1 MKKIYLSLALI
12 GCFQLMVTASSPL
25 FQTDTISLEKNVF
38 RQYLT
43 LDQQATI
50 IEVKNLTVGI
60 MYHFSIFQL
69 TNVACSPT
77 VFIERQGILETENQ
91 AMSFIATATN
101 EYISIASCA
110 EFNETEIYINIS
122 EAFSSESLYET
133 TRSSNSIQAFPNIN
147 IESLVQEVFLR
158 GNCVNVSNVTYD
170 GAVFALGEFE
180 NGTESIGIEEGLI
193 LSSGAVQLAGGP
205 NTVSNTTANWG
216 DASGDIDLE
225 RTGGTFIYDAAI
237 LEFDF
242 VPTTDL
248 LTFEYV
254 FASEEYCEFVNVDF
268 NDMFGFYVSGP
279 GIQGTYSNGAI
290 NIAELPTTGEAVS
303 INTVNHLINPEFYV
317 DNVPVNQAQNVP
329 CIDYPFT
336 NPPSIALIE
345 YDGFTTV
352 LTATVAVQPCET
364 YHMKIGVADATDDF
378 YDSAVF
384 LAARS
389 FDAET
394 SASLDV
400 LVPNDTDNTVLEG
413 EDTAMFKFTR
423 RENTD
428 INQDLIIPF
437 QVSENSTATE
447 GIDFETLPE
456 SITIPALETEFS
468 LSVLTYADMLVEDT
482 ESIILE
488 LIVSPC
494 VDTCA
499 IVFEENALWIEDDSP
514 ECGDFSL
521 QITTSDALCFGASN
535 GFVTAEVSS
544 GNPPYQYLWSN
555 GMTTASIDNLESD
568 VYMLTVTDE
577 VGCMLIEEIVIDE
590 YEAFDIVIE
599 KEFSDCDAANG
610 SISLLIFSGNDPY
623 TFNWSNG
630 ATSSMIDNLAVGTY
644 TVTITDTHDCT
655 AERTIVIESSNSLT
669 TSINAQATSCGL
681 DNGSISLVPSLGTA
695 PYAYDWSTGATTAS
709 IDNLASGTYEFT
721 ITDSQNCAINGTAE
735 VAASTT
741 IEATTEVQHTS
752 CGAANGSI
760 NVSPESGSPPYTY
773 VWSNGATTANLSNLE
788 ADMYELSISDSEDC
802 RLEITAIILN
812 SEVLSWSV
820 NTQNTQC
827 EQANGMIELIPVSG
841 TPPYEYHWENG
852 ETTANLIDL
861 EAGTYPFVIEDSQ
874 GCSVSGVVL
883 IEASEAISLTAQV
896 MPTSC
901 GLDNGSIALNVLSG
915 IAPYNY
921 QWSNGADTPILTDV
935 ESGTYTCTITDA
947 EGCTLSDMFVVESSE
962 TLEIVEFIEN
972 ASCGL
977 ANGSLTLEVESGTA
991 PYDYE
996 WNTGA
1001 SSSSLTDLEDG
1012 IYSYTV
1018 TDSEGCIAMNT
1029 IEIEATTGLE
1039 ASFEVEHT
1047 NCGLAN
1053 GAITVSN
1060 LSGVPPYIYEWSNGA
1075 TMDAISDLEGNTYQV
1090 TITDSENCMLI
1101 EEISVETSLEIS
1113 VSLEGETTTCGL
1125 NNGHLDFTVL
1135 GGTAP
1140 YQYVWSNNVDTLN
1153 LSNLS
1158 PGVYILTVTDA
1169 NDCVAIAETEIEAS
1183 VALTLGASVLP
1194 VSCEGGEDGAI
1205 DLEITSGT
1213 APYTYEWNTT
1223 DTTEDLTNLSAG
1235 FYECIITD
1243 AENCTSTF
1251 SETIVEPEALLLLIS
1266 SNPAIDGNTGTANI
1280 EISGGIPEYVISWS
1294 NGATTDTIFDLAAG
1308 IYEVS
1313 VTDAN
1318 GCLATAT
1325 VTVEQVTATENIA
1338 THQWTIYPN
1347 PVTQQQ
1353 LYFNYEAYEA
1363 ATIQVFDINGCLILE
1378 QMVFAPTTLIDLPD
1392 LPSGVYIFGV
1402 ETIRSVG
1409 FEKLI
1414 VD

>member
-12 GCFQLMVTASSPL
+12 GCFQLMAPASSPL
-25 FQTDTISLEKNVF
+25 FQTDTVSVEKNVF
-38 RQYLT
+38 RQHLV
-43 LDQQATI
+43 LNQEATI
-50 IEVKNLTVGI
+50 IKVKDLSVGM
-60 MYHFSIFQL
+60 MYRFSISKL
-69 TNVACSPT
+69 SNTACSPI
-77 VFIERQGILETENQ
+77 VSIERQGILETENQ
-91 AMSFIATATN
+91 AISFIATTTN
-101 EYISIASCA
+101 EYISIAPCV
-110 EFNETEIYINIS
+110 EFNETEIYITIS
-122 EAFSSESLYET
+122 ETFSSESLHEAA
-133 TRSSNSIQAFPNIN
+133 RSPNAIQAFPNAN
-147 IESLVQEVFLR
+147 IESLVQDVFLR
-158 GNCVNVSNVTYD
+158 GSCVNVSNITHQ
-170 GAVFALGEFE
+170 GTIFSLGEFQ
-180 NGTESIGIEEGLI
+180 NGTEAIGIEEGLI
-193 LSSGAVQLAGGP
+193 LSSGAVQLAGAP
-205 NTVSNTTANWG
+205 NGASNTTANWG
-216 DASGDIDLE
+216 DSSGDSDLE
-225 RTGGTFIYDAAI
+225 RTGGIFIHDATI

-242 VPTTDL
+242 VPTTNL

-254 FASEEYCEFVNVDF
+254 FASEEYCEYVNADF

-303 INTVNHLINPEFYV
+303 INTVNHLTNPEFYV
-317 DNVPVNQAQNVP
+317 DNVPVNQTQNTP

-336 NPPSIALIE
+336 NPPTVALIE

-352 LTATVAVQPCET
+352 LTATVVVEPCET
-364 YHMKIGVADATDDF
+364 YHMKIGVADAADDF

-400 LVPNDTDNTVLEG
+400 LVSNNTDNIVLEG

-456 SITIPALETEFS
+456 SITIPALETEF
-468 LSVLTYADMLVEDT
+468 LLPVLTYADMLVEDT

-521 QITTSDALCFGASN
+521 EITTSDALCFGASD
-535 GFVTAEVSS
+535 GFATAEVSS

-630 ATSSMIDNLAVGTY
+630 ATSFMIDNLAVGTY

-655 AERTIVIESSNSLT
+655 AERTIAIESSNNLM
-669 TSINAQATSCGL
+669 TSINAQVTSCGL
-681 DNGSISLVPSLGTA
+681 DNGSISLMPSLGTA
-695 PYAYDWSTGATTAS
+695 PYSYVWSTGATTAS

-760 NVSPESGSPPYTY
+760 NVSSESGSPPYTY
-773 VWSNGATTANLSNLE
+773 AWANGATVANLSNLE
-788 ADMYELSISDSEDC
+788 AGTYELSISDSEDC
-802 RLEITAIILN
+802 RLEISTLILD

-827 EQANGMIELIPVSG
+827 GQANGMIELIPVSG

-874 GCSVSGVVL
+874 GCSVSGTVL
-883 IEASEAISLTAQV
+883 IEASEAINLTAEV
-896 MPTSC
+896 VPTSC
-901 GLDNGSIALNVLSG
+901 ELDNGSIALNVL
-915 IAPYNY
+915 
-921 QWSNGADTPILTDV
+921 
-935 ESGTYTCTITDA
+935 
-947 EGCTLSDMFVVESSE
+947 
-962 TLEIVEFIEN
+962 
-972 ASCGL
+972 
-977 ANGSLTLEVESGTA
+977 SGTA

-1060 LSGVPPYIYEWSNGA
+1060 LSGVPPYVYEWSNGE
-1075 TMDAISDLEGNTYQV
+1075 TMDFITDLEGNIYQV
-1090 TITDSENCMLI
+1090 TITDSENCILI

-1113 VSLEGETTTCGL
+1113 VNLEGEATTCGL
-1125 NNGHLDFTVL
+1125 NNGHLDFMVL

-1194 VSCEGGEDGAI
+1194 ISCEGGEDGAI

-1213 APYTYEWNTT
+1213 APYIYQWNTT
-1223 DTTEDLTNLSAG
+1223 DTTEDLGNLSAG
-1235 FYECIITD
+1235 FYECTVTD
-1243 AENCTSTF
+1243 AENCTSIF
-1251 SETIVEPEALLLLIS
+1251 SETLVEPEALSLLIS
-1266 SNPAIDGNTGTANI
+1266 SNPAIDGNTGTATI
-1280 EISGGIPEYVISWS
+1280 EISGGTPEYVILWS
-1294 NGATTDTIFDLAAG
+1294 NGATTDTIFNLAAG

-1347 PVTQQQ
+1347 PVAQQQ
-1353 LYFNYEAYEA
+1353 LYFNYEAHEA
-1363 ATIQVFDINGCLILE
+1363 ATIQVFDINGRLILK
-1378 QMVFAPTTLIDLPD
+1378 QTIFAPTTLIDLPD

-1402 ETIRSVG
+1402 ETTRSVD